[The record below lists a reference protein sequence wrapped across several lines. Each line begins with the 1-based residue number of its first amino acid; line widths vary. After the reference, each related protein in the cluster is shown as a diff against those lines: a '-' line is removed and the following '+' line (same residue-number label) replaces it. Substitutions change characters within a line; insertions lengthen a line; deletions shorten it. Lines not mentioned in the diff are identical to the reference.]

1 MKIAITGA
9 TGFVGQHLLTEAL
22 NRGHDVTA
30 IVRDPGKITAT
41 NRLNLI
47 VEQAD
52 IFNVE
57 KLAGLIQGHDAVL
70 SAYNSGWD
78 NPNIYDEFIT
88 GSKAIQNAC
97 LKAGVK
103 RLLIIGGAGSL
114 KIEPGKQLVDMPD
127 FPVAWKTGALAARDY
142 FNMLQNERD
151 LEWTYLSPAIEM
163 HPGTSGVRTG
173 NYRKGT
179 NEPVFNDKGESKISV
194 EDTAVA
200 LLDETEKPHYIRKRF
215 TVAW

>member
-78 NPNIYDEFIT
+78 NPNIE
-88 GSKAIQNAC
+88 
-97 LKAGVK
+97 
-103 RLLIIGGAGSL
+103 
-114 KIEPGKQLVDMPD
+114 
-127 FPVAWKTGALAARDY
+127 
-142 FNMLQNERD
+142 
-151 LEWTYLSPAIEM
+151 
-163 HPGTSGVRTG
+163 
-173 NYRKGT
+173 
-179 NEPVFNDKGESKISV
+179 
-194 EDTAVA
+194 
-200 LLDETEKPHYIRKRF
+200 
-215 TVAW
+215 